1 MYEDSWCSSIYFFFV
16 ICLVQTPEGVFPPPV
31 FTEDIFGDDSRW
43 FSVNKYSSIDQRRRL
58 QTHNNCKCPQIMFG
72 DFHMINWISNV
83 MLIYS
88 NSASFDPTFER
99 KCESI
104 FLINASF
111 DCLSLVLVLQHQPHL
126 MSCPVHC
133 SPKDATHRR
142 TVFSWL
148 KLKQA
153 YIFFFYWAPFLR
165 TDHATSV
172 KWTVWLIC
180 QDNGDDY
187 RNMSAFSDP
196 SCSAASSRGSS

>member
-1 MYEDSWCSSIYFFFV
+1 MFVYFFFFV

-31 FTEDIFGDDSRW
+31 FTEDIFGDVSRW

-104 FLINASF
+104 FFINASF

-126 MSCPVHC
+126 MNCPVHC
-133 SPKDATHRR
+133 SPKDATQQSSFGWKWSRR
-142 TVFSWL
+142 IYFFLLLSS
-148 KLKQA
+148 
-153 YIFFFYWAPFLR
+153 IFTY
-165 TDHATSV
+165 S
-172 KWTVWLIC
+172 
-180 QDNGDDY
+180 
-187 RNMSAFSDP
+187 
-196 SCSAASSRGSS
+196 SCNKC

>member
-1 MYEDSWCSSIYFFFV
+1 MKTVDFSLKVFFLHQFLLMTFLETTRGDFLLTSI
-16 ICLVQTPEGVFPPPV
+16 PV
-31 FTEDIFGDDSRW
+31 STSGDAFRHTTTV
-43 FSVNKYSSIDQRRRL
+43 SV
-58 QTHNNCKCPQIMFG
+58 HQIMFG

-83 MLIYS
+83 MLIHS

-133 SPKDATHRR
+133 NPKDATHRR
-142 TVFSWL
+142 TVFIWL
-148 KLKQA
+148 KVKQA

-172 KWTVWLIC
+172 KLTVWLIC

>member
-1 MYEDSWCSSIYFFFV
+1 MFVYFFFFV
-16 ICLVQTPEGVFPPPV
+16 ICLVQTPEGDFPPPV

-126 MSCPVHC
+126 MSCPLQSKGCHPQKNSLYLAESEAGVYFFLLL
-133 SPKDATHRR
+133 SS
-142 TVFSWL
+142 VF
-148 KLKQA
+148 
-153 YIFFFYWAPFLR
+153 
-165 TDHATSV
+165 T
-172 KWTVWLIC
+172 
-180 QDNGDDY
+180 Y
-187 RNMSAFSDP
+187 R
-196 SCSAASSRGSS
+196 SCYKC

>member
-1 MYEDSWCSSIYFFFV
+1 MYEDSWCSSIFFFV

-31 FTEDIFGDDSRW
+31 FTEDIFGDVSRW

-104 FLINASF
+104 FFINASF

-133 SPKDATHRR
+133 NPKDATHRR
-142 TVFSWL
+142 TVFIWL
-148 KLKQA
+148 KVKQA
-153 YIFFFYWAPFLR
+153 YIFFSFIELHFYVQIMQQVL
-165 TDHATSV
+165 S
-172 KWTVWLIC
+172 
-180 QDNGDDY
+180 
-187 RNMSAFSDP
+187 
-196 SCSAASSRGSS
+196 